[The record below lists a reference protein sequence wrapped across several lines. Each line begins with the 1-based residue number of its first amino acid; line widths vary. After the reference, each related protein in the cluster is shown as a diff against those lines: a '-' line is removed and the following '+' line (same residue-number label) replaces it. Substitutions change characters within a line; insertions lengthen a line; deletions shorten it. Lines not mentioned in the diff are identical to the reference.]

1 VLLEQIMT
9 CHFIPGGHL
18 LSPLTGNVLELRQ
31 KPKAMIKHEAP
42 EFNDGK
48 AELHRGRG
56 QTASAT
62 LDIKDKNAKEVKY
75 DKKKDRVPKFKSSK
89 CRVNKPSTVNKGT
102 MPHVQD
108 VSDDTD
114 SDFLPTI
121 IKTEHS
127 VEASEKFTG
136 GISDQMQGSKKGP

>member
-1 VLLEQIMT
+1 MLLEQIMT

-62 LDIKDKNAKEVKY
+62 LDIKDKNAK
-75 DKKKDRVPKFKSSK
+75 KSSMMK
-89 CRVNKPSTVNKGT
+89 RKIGFPNSRVQNAELTN
-102 MPHVQD
+102 H
-108 VSDDTD
+108 
-114 SDFLPTI
+114 LL
-121 IKTEHS
+121 
-127 VEASEKFTG
+127 
-136 GISDQMQGSKKGP
+136 

>member
-31 KPKAMIKHEAP
+31 KPKAVIKHEAP
-42 EFNDGK
+42 EFHDGK

-75 DKKKDRVPKFKSSK
+75 DEKEDRVPKFKSSK

-108 VSDDTD
+108 VSDDTG
-114 SDFLPTI
+114 SLQSQRQNIQLRRLKNLLVGFQ
-121 IKTEHS
+121 IKCR
-127 VEASEKFTG
+127 
-136 GISDQMQGSKKGP
+136 DQRRVH